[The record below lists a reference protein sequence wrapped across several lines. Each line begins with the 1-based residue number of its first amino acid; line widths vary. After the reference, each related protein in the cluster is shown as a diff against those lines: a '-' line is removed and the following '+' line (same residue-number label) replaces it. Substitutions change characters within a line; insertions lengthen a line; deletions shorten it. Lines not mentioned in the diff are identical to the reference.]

1 MEMPIRHLVIE
12 MAIYRKELSIPPDD
26 ISNVHKFLTEV
37 WDENPHL
44 SNRDRNSI
52 ETAVIEL
59 TSNII
64 LYSNGTNG
72 IKCQILVE
80 IDKEGIQATITDNG
94 DLADLEI
101 DEHIMP
107 DEFSESG
114 RGIPLI
120 RALVDE
126 FSYENLNKENTWKIS
141 KRIQS

>member
-1 MEMPIRHLVIE
+1 MEMPKWHSVNE
-12 MAIYRKELSIPPDD
+12 VAIYVREFSIPPDD
-26 ISNVHKFLTEV
+26 ISMVHDFLSDIWE
-37 WDENPHL
+37 ENPRI
-44 SNRDRNSI
+44 SGGDRNSI

-64 LYSNGTNG
+64 LYSNATGG
-72 IKCQILVE
+72 IRCQI
-80 IDKEGIQATITDNG
+80 TIEVDREEVHITVTDNG

-126 FSYENLNKENTWKIS
+126 FTFENLNRENTWKIS
-141 KRIQS
+141 KRIQL